1 MPEPLAE
8 AEDRLIEFYTAQLQ
22 ARRRSHTVGRR
33 ALWVL
38 AGLIVISM
46 FVCGGLVPALFPSET
61 NGGGSNVTSLSC
73 GIDIAD
79 VRMPA
84 TDLGELASEQV
95 DNVRALVAVGAR
107 LGVPPRGWVIAI
119 ATALQE
125 SKLRNL
131 SNRGA
136 ANDYDSVGI
145 FQQRPSQGWGT
156 QAQILNPSYSAEK
169 FYRKLLAVPDWQRMQ
184 LTQAAQTVQ
193 RSAFP
198 AAYAKWEPLA
208 AHLVLRTA
216 AAGNHTNDRSSPAAD
231 SQTVATA
238 TPTAAPTVSTAT
250 SSAAST
256 APAAAVNALRSCVSP
271 GEISG
276 SGWAL
281 PLHGQLGSGFRTADR
296 PDHQGIDLVAPRGS
310 TIRAAGPGT
319 VIVSGCNASTGN
331 CDVDGG
337 LDVAGCGW
345 YVEIDHGSGTVTRS
359 CHMVAQPVVSVGQ
372 RVAAGDPL
380 GEVGSS
386 GNSTGPHLHFET
398 RINGEPV
405 DPTAFLG
412 ARGVGLSGK
421 TG

>member
-33 ALWVL
+33 VLWVL
-38 AGLIVISM
+38 AGLIVITM

-61 NGGGSNVTSLSC
+61 SGGGSSATSLSC

-79 VRMPA
+79 VQVPA
-84 TDLGELASEQV
+84 TDLGELVPEQV
-95 DNVRALVAVGAR
+95 DNARTLVAVGTR
-107 LGVPPRGWVIAI
+107 LGVPPRGWVIAV

-131 SNRGA
+131 LNRGA
-136 ANDYDSVGI
+136 ANDYDSVGL

-208 AHLVLRTA
+208 VHLVLRAA
-216 AAGNHTNDRSSPAAD
+216 AAGNHTNDKPSATAD
-231 SQTVATA
+231 SRGAATT
-238 TPTAAPTVSTAT
+238 TPTVMPTVST
-250 SSAAST
+250 T
-256 APAAAVNALRSCVSP
+256 ANTPPAVAVNALRSCASP

-281 PLHGQLGSGFRTADR
+281 PLHGRVGSGFRTADR

-331 CDVDGG
+331 CDTDGS

-345 YVEIDHGSGTVTRS
+345 YVEIGHGSGVVTRY

-372 RVAAGDPL
+372 QVATGDPL
-380 GEVGSS
+380 GAVGSS

-421 TG
+421 TE